1 MKLKILYIY
10 PYETWGTPNILS
22 AFLRISNYLNS
33 RKKELNGFIKE
44 RYLDL
49 RHENLPKFTPDN
61 LESYRNNLKKLLKK
75 IYKRFKFK
83 LVAIACY
90 SSYNYTNTIE
100 VANCIKNNINNDCIM
115 VVGGPHATMRPQDFL
130 PQELPK
136 KLINI
141 YPKNTTPF
149 DYIIREEGEIP
160 FFILVRDYLNGTLI
174 KRNNNA
180 SPCIVIE
187 NKNNSNIFQNL
198 NNLPIINLKLYKR
211 YKKIFN
217 TTKRLYLDFSRG
229 CLYKC
234 NFCTN
239 SANYITCYKKIRVK
253 SIRKCIEELKVIQ
266 KTKWLHIEDLYIT
279 DMIFLPKKKLR
290 EEFFEKLEVMHK
302 KGKIFLFNFV
312 VSERVEFCTNEILE
326 NYKKFNIMAS
336 VGLESLSKTYLFR
349 VGKCLGKNNQDIEKG
364 IENYLNNF
372 KRIVKAANN
381 LDLNIRF
388 NYLMGAPGSNLETI
402 QEDWDFLFKNDN
414 NELPLAE
421 TYKINFQFNKYL
433 HHYGSYFYDY
443 AETEYGTKIH
453 YKKWW
458 KEFSEYQAQKSIL
471 VDPFN
476 GFTIEQSLKHT
487 FDLIKKIYSAQNKLR
502 NKYYSLYTLLNINK
516 DRMINYG
523 WYEEL
528 FKKTQTII

>member
-1 MKLKILYIY
+1 MKLKILYVY

-33 RKKELNGFIKE
+33 RKKELNGSIKE

-49 RHENLPKFTPDN
+49 RHENIPKFTPNN
-61 LESYRNNLKKLLKK
+61 LESYRNNLNKLLKK

-90 SSYNYTNTIE
+90 SSYNYTNAVE
-100 VANCIKNNINNDCIM
+100 VANCIKNNINNECII
-115 VVGGPHATMRPQDFL
+115 VVGGPHATMRPQDFQ
-130 PQELPK
+130 PQKLPK
-136 KLINI
+136 KLVKI

-160 FFILVRDYLNGTLI
+160 FFILIRDYLNGTLI
-174 KRNNNA
+174 KRKNNTA
-180 SPCIVIE
+180 PCIVVE
-187 NKNNSNIFQNL
+187 NRNNSNIFQNL
-198 NNLPIINLKLYKR
+198 NDLPIINLKLYKK
-211 YKKIFN
+211 YKKVFK
-217 TTKRLYLDFSRG
+217 TTGRFYIDFSRG
-229 CLYKC
+229 CFYKC

-239 SANYITCYKKIRVK
+239 SANYINCYKKVRVK
-253 SIRKCIEELKVIQ
+253 SIKKCIEELKIIQ
-266 KTKWLHIEDLYIT
+266 RTKWLHIKDLYIT

-290 EEFFEKLEVMHK
+290 KEFFEKLEFMHK
-302 KGKIFLFNFV
+302 KGKSLPFDFV

-349 VGKCLGKNNQDIEKG
+349 MGKCLGKNKEDIENG

-372 KRIVKAANN
+372 KRIVKVANI

-402 QEDWDFLFKNDN
+402 QEDREFLFKNGH

-433 HHYGSYFYDY
+433 HHYGSYFYDN

-458 KEFSEYQAQKSIL
+458 KEFNENQAQKSIM
-471 VDPFN
+471 VDPFDKLSL
-476 GFTIEQSLKHT
+476 EESLKYT
-487 FDLIKKIYSAQNKLR
+487 FDLIKKIYRAQNKLH
-502 NKYYSLYTLLNINK
+502 NNYYSLYTLLNLDKERII
-516 DRMINYG
+516 DIDL
-523 WYEEL
+523 YEKL
-528 FKKTQTII
+528 FT